1 MQISDLRFSY
11 YGDDFTGS
19 TDVLE
24 ALASNGIP
32 TVLFP
37 CMPEARHLVAFAD
50 CQAIG
55 IAGESRSRDPQ
66 WMSENLPGIFSFLK
80 TLGAPMCL
88 YKVCSTFDSSPK
100 IGSIGRAL
108 EIGQDIFGG
117 ACVPIVVAAPHLQR
131 YVLFGNLFAAAGQ
144 RIYRID
150 HHPTM
155 RHHPITPMTESDLR
169 LHLAQQTP
177 RDIGLLDVF
186 SLRQSNVAEIYQR
199 LAQEFRAVVYDGL
212 DQLSLRCTGSL
223 LDSLGQS
230 SPQFIVGSSGAAYAL
245 IEHWRAS
252 DMLSPQHVA
261 FSARRADRLLVL
273 SGSCSPVT
281 EKQIL
286 CAMANGFVCI
296 AIYPRALLED
306 TDRTQENLLREA
318 VRQLAGGTNV
328 VLYSALG
335 PQDIS
340 PLASSREFSVE
351 MGKLLRNTIQQSG
364 VRRVVVAGG
373 DTSSHAVQ
381 QLGLYALRFL
391 ASLEPG
397 APLCRAYADDAA
409 FHGLELVLKGG
420 QVGPA
425 SFFQNV
431 LRGHA

>member
-1 MQISDLRFSY
+1 MQIPNLRFSY

-24 ALASNGIP
+24 AMASNGIP
-32 TVLFP
+32 SVLFP
-37 CMPEARHLVAFAD
+37 CVPEGRHLVAFAD

-66 WMSENLPGIFSFLK
+66 WMSENLPEIFLFLK
-80 TLGAPMCL
+80 ALGARICL

-169 LHLAQQTP
+169 LHVAQQTH
-177 RDIGLLDVF
+177 RGIGLLDVF
-186 SLRQSNVAEIYQR
+186 SLRQPDIAEIYRR
-199 LAQEFRAVVYDGL
+199 LSKEYRSLVFDGL
-212 DQLSLRCTGSL
+212 DQQSLRCTGSL
-223 LDSLGQS
+223 LDSLGRLSQ
-230 SPQFIVGSSGAAYAL
+230 QFVVGSSGAAYAL
-245 IEHWRAS
+245 IEHWRTL
-252 DMLSPQHVA
+252 DMLSPQHTA
-261 FSARRADRLLVL
+261 PSAPSADRLLVL
-273 SGSCSPVT
+273 SGSCSPAT
-281 EKQIL
+281 EKQIRW
-286 CAMANGFVCI
+286 AMANGFVCI
-296 AIYPRALLED
+296 AIDPHALLED
-306 TDRTQENLLREA
+306 TARTQENLLREA
-318 VRQLAGGTNV
+318 VRQLAAGSSV

-335 PQDIS
+335 PHDNSSI
-340 PLASSREFSVE
+340 ASRRDLSVE
-351 MGKLLRNTIQQSG
+351 MGRLLRNTIQQSR
-364 VRRVVVAGG
+364 VRRIVVAGG

-381 QLGLYALRFL
+381 QLGLYAMRFL

-397 APLCRAYADDAA
+397 APLCSTYADDAA

-420 QVGPA
+420 QVGAA
-425 SFFQNV
+425 SFFLNV
-431 LRGHA
+431 LLGHA

>member
-1 MQISDLRFSY
+1 MQIHNLRFSY

-37 CMPEARHLVAFAD
+37 CVPEARHLAAFAD

-66 WMSENLPGIFSFLK
+66 WMSENLPEVFSFLK
-80 TLGAPMCL
+80 TLGAPICL

-117 ACVPIVVAAPHLQR
+117 ACVPVVVAAPHLQR

-155 RHHPITPMTESDLR
+155 RHHPVTPMTESDLR

-186 SLRQSNVAEIYQR
+186 SLRQPDVAAIYQR
-199 LAQEFRAVVYDGL
+199 LSKEHRAIVFDGL
-212 DQLSLRCTGSL
+212 DQQSLRSIGSL

-230 SPQFIVGSSGAAYAL
+230 SPQFVVGSSGAAYAL

-252 DMLSPQHVA
+252 DMLSPQHAA
-261 FSARRADRLLVL
+261 FSAPRADRLLVL
-273 SGSCSPVT
+273 SGSCSPAT
-281 EKQIL
+281 EKQIRW
-286 CAMANGFVCI
+286 AMANGFTCI
-296 AIYPRALLED
+296 AIDPHALLQD
-306 TDRTQENLLREA
+306 TAETQENLLREA
-318 VRQLAGGTNV
+318 VRQLAAGLSI

-335 PQDIS
+335 SQDIS
-340 PLASSREFSVE
+340 PLTSSRELSMR
-351 MGKLLRNTIQQSG
+351 MGRLLRNMIQQSG

-391 ASLEPG
+391 ASLQPG
-397 APLCRAYADDAA
+397 APLCSTYADDAA

-420 QVGPA
+420 QVGAA